1 MKNHRHQLAAS
12 TLALATLLAA
22 SPALADGVP
31 AGSIIE
37 NTATASY
44 DDGGSTPRTVTSNT
58 VEVQVDE
65 LLNVTTTWQDGSAVP
80 VGNGTAVLTF
90 EVTNT
95 GNGPEAFNLTADPGR
110 TGNDFDVT
118 INAIV
123 YDDGDG
129 IYEEGVDIVISP
141 GDPTPLLDPDE
152 AITIFV
158 IVSSPGGLT
167 DGETSD
173 VNLLAE
179 AVTGTGAPGT
189 TFAGQGEGG
198 SDAVVGLT
206 NADADADGSLIARVA
221 QVSLVKSAI
230 VADPFGGTEAVPG
243 AIVTFTIVAEVTGT
257 GSFDNFVITDD
268 FPTFTSYE
276 AGTLTLD
283 GAALTDAADADAG
296 EASAT
301 GISVDVGTVTSGND
315 YTVTFDVVVD

>member
-1 MKNHRHQLAAS
+1 MKNHSHQLAAS

-44 DDGGSTPRTVTSNT
+44 DDGGATPRTVTSNT

-118 INAIV
+118 IDAIV

-221 QVSLVKSAI
+221 QVSLVKSAT

-283 GAALTDAADADAG
+283 GAALTDATDADAG
-296 EASAT
+296 EASTT

>member
-118 INAIV
+118 IDAIV

-129 IYEEGVDIVISP
+129 IYEEGVDIVISA

-189 TFAGQGEGG
+189 TFTGQGEGG

-268 FPTFTSYE
+268 LPTFTSYE